1 MNRLTALLLFPF
13 IFLFAFSACK
23 TDNRKN
29 VSRGFYFWKSKF
41 QLTDKDQK
49 LLASLDANKVYVKF
63 FDVDWD
69 EYNYEPAPYATLQPS
84 GVLQPGIKIVPTIFI
99 SNRTFENMAGESHI
113 QNLKANLYKKVTQL
127 LNCFDSE
134 VVLDE
139 IQIDCDWNES
149 TKDRYFSFL
158 KMLKEEMGKNIKLS
172 ATIRLHQVKYFQKT
186 GVPPVD
192 RGMLMFYNMGQV
204 DQLKAENSIFNTAE
218 ASKYLTQFDTY
229 PLPLDVALPVFSWA
243 AIYRQQKLVQLI
255 SDFEPTLLGNKNLVK
270 VGNDTYQAKGPI
282 EMKTY
287 YLQTGDVVKFE
298 VMQPENT
305 LEAAEL
311 IQSHMKDS
319 ISVILFDYN
328 DINLK
333 RYHEEDLK
341 DIFDT
346 FN

>member
-1 MNRLTALLLFPF
+1 MNRLNALLFF
-13 IFLFAFSACK
+13 SIIFLFTFSACK
-23 TDNRKN
+23 NDNRKN
-29 VSRGFYFWKSKF
+29 VSRGFYYWKSKF

-49 LLASLDANKVYVKF
+49 LLTSLEARKVYVKF

-69 EYNYEPAPYATLQPS
+69 EYNNQPAPYTALQPI
-84 GVLQPGIKIVPTIFI
+84 GVLEPGIKIVPTVFI
-99 SNRTFENMAGESHI
+99 SNRTFEKMDGEYYV
-113 QNLKANLYKKVTQL
+113 QYLKSNLYKKVTQL

-134 VVLDE
+134 VVLNE
-139 IQIDCDWNES
+139 IQIDCDWNET
-149 TKDRYFSFL
+149 TKDRYFAFL

-172 ATIRLHQVKYFQKT
+172 VTIRLHQVKYFQKT

-204 DQLKAENSIFNTAE
+204 DKLKAENSIFNTAE

-229 PLPLDVALPVFSWA
+229 PLPLDVALPVFSWVA
-243 AIYRQQKLVQLI
+243 VYRQQKLIQLI
-255 SDFEPTLLGNKNLVK
+255 SDFEPTLLKNKNLVK
-270 VGNDTYQAKGPI
+270 VGNETYQAKAPI
-282 EMKTY
+282 EMKTFY
-287 YLQTGDVVKFE
+287 IQKGDVVKFE

-305 LEAAEL
+305 LEAAQL
-311 IQSHMKDS
+311 IQPHMKDS

-328 DINLK
+328 DLNLK
-333 RYHEEDLK
+333 RYHEDDLK